1 VQLITEGIAVQKSR
15 TRENNCGKKAISLI
29 LVRGP
34 PQAAKSFFFFFEYDP
49 DLQESTVAI
58 QHGRYSGAHICSWV
72 QKDQLRIGQQL
83 SF

>member
-34 PQAAKSFFFFFEYDP
+34 PQAAKSVFFFF
-49 DLQESTVAI
+49 
-58 QHGRYSGAHICSWV
+58 
-72 QKDQLRIGQQL
+72 
-83 SF
+83 